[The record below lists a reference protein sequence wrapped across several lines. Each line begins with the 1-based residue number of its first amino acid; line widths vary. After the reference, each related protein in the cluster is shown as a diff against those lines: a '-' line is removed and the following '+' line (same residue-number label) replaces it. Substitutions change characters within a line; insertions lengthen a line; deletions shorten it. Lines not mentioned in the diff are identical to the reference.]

1 MFCLVQRCF
10 SCNITS
16 NSHVRS
22 ITTRA
27 ALSMLGMEGA
37 FTQRQLRDA
46 YYTAAK
52 RCHPDLVSA
61 DETPLDF
68 REVTDAFE
76 QLMKDR
82 SMMELDEND
91 DELITVSEDERFRTA
106 CREILGL
113 SAEIVEESK
122 RDPKFRQWLKGN
134 TDAAHYWSNF
144 LMGHGGLAPQLRPPA
159 GYIGQN
165 EERVV
170 RKSDTRRKR
179 KR

>member
-1 MFCLVQRCF
+1 MFCLVRGRLLR
-10 SCNITS
+10 SCSI

-22 ITTRA
+22 ISTKA
-27 ALSMLGMEGA
+27 AMSTLGMKGA

-61 DETPLDF
+61 DDTPLDF

-76 QLMKDR
+76 HLMKDR
-82 SMMELDEND
+82 SMLESDGD
-91 DELITVSEDERFRTA
+91 DEELVTVSEDERFRTA

-113 SAEIVEESK
+113 SAEAVEESK

-134 TDAAHYWSNF
+134 TDAAHYWRNF

-159 GYIGQN
+159 GFIGQN
-165 EERVV
+165 EKRVV
-170 RKSDTRRKR
+170 RMSETRRKR

>member
-1 MFCLVQRCF
+1 MFCLVRRRLL
-10 SCNITS
+10 SS
-16 NSHVRS
+16 SSGHVRS
-22 ITTRA
+22 ITTKA
-27 ALSMLGMEGA
+27 ALSVLGMEGA

-61 DETPLDF
+61 EDDTPLDF

-76 QLMKDR
+76 HLMKAG
-82 SMMELDEND
+82 SMLESED
-91 DELITVSEDERFRTA
+91 DEELVTVSEDERFRTA

-113 SAEIVEESK
+113 SAEAVEESK

-134 TDAAHYWSNF
+134 TDAAHYWRNF

-165 EERVV
+165 EKRVV
-170 RKSDTRRKR
+170 RKSETRRKR